1 MKKLLDV
8 RLLCAFVALFALV
21 ACNKDTD
28 VDVETPTPD
37 VEITFPDYKSYTY
50 SADQEISITFVPAEM
65 WSMSADQSWV
75 KFNYDGATQSTI
87 SGPAGQESVTVALEI
102 TPQESLAEDQSAII
116 TLKIGDE
123 SEAVVEVI
131 QKSSF
136 SAADFVILAADSGA
150 AVSEATLEWSETA
163 LKFINIIT
171 VEAPFDW
178 VISDYPEWFDAQ
190 ALTLSGEAG
199 VQSRLLLYADMNNYP
214 ATAESGNMRIESK
227 ANSEIYVDFE
237 LHVEDCSNEIFVL
250 DGYTIINNSVDFDA
264 LGLITNSLSYET
276 SESVSFTVMTYGDQ
290 APDSFLLQ
298 CWYEEDEV
306 ILTDNDFLYESSE
319 FFLEIVDSEA
329 DGNFIKYT
337 YELTSQAGDPAMAQI
352 LLFPSSMELYDIDQ
366 LESYLWYEFG
376 TIEKLYEEMD
386 PFKFGVVTRDGGPKD
401 DSAMAFSFVY
411 GEWATGASLKFLS
424 DTHGWYNSYIELVE
438 SPSNLYHLTYDY
450 PSAQSMAMISA
461 SGYVGNLDTSEVTVS
476 DSSWLGYEYM
486 GGSFQITVNSTA
498 ITSYPIEGYV
508 VFKNEGST
516 LYDYIF
522 HVTVTAAQ

>member
-8 RLLCAFVALFALV
+8 RLLCAFVALFTLV
-21 ACNKDTD
+21 ACSKDED
-28 VDVETPTPD
+28 VDVDTTTPD
-37 VEITFPDYKSYTY
+37 VEITFPEYKSYTY
-50 SADQEISITFVPAEM
+50 SADQEISISFAPAEM

-75 KFNYDGATQSTI
+75 KFNYDGATQSSI
-87 SGPAGQESVTVALEI
+87 SGPAGQDNVTVTLEI
-102 TPQESLAEDQSAII
+102 TPQESLTEDQSAII

-123 SEAVVEVI
+123 SEAVVEVT
-131 QKSSF
+131 QKSNF
-136 SAADFVILAADSGA
+136 SATDFVILAADSEV
-150 AVSEATLEWSETA
+150 AVSEATLVWSDNA
-163 LKFINIIT
+163 LRFINIIT

-190 ALTLSGEAG
+190 SVTLSGEADT
-199 VQSRLLLYADMNNYP
+199 QSRILLYANMANYP
-214 ATAESGNMRIESK
+214 SEAASGNMRFECKS
-227 ANSEIYVDFE
+227 NSEIYVDFT
-237 LHVEDCSNEIFVL
+237 LHVEDCSDEIFVL
-250 DGYTIINNSVDFDA
+250 DGYTVINNSVDFDA
-264 LGLITNSLSYET
+264 SGLITNSLSYET

-306 ILTDNDFLYESSE
+306 IFTDNDFLYESSE

-329 DGNFIKYT
+329 NGNFIQYT

-352 LLFPSSMELYDIDQ
+352 LLFPPSMELYDIDQ

-386 PFKFGVVTRDGGPKD
+386 PYKFGVVTRDGGPKD

-411 GEWATGASLKFLS
+411 GDWATGASLKFLS
-424 DTHGWYNSYIELVE
+424 SSHDWYNSYIELVE
-438 SPSNLYHLTYDY
+438 SPSCLYHLTYDY
-450 PSAQSMAMISA
+450 PSAQSMAMISS

-476 DSSWLGYEYM
+476 DDSWLGFEYM
-486 GGSFQITVNSTA
+486 GDSFQIKVTASA